1 MARSLAEIQ
10 KEVQQE
16 LACLRSIT
24 EDALD
29 ILANLDQ
36 LIKDEA
42 VAAAVAAECAAKT
55 QAALIPVL
63 SEARLKEVAGSQ
75 R

>member
-1 MARSLAEIQ
+1 MTRTLAEIQ
-10 KEVQQE
+10 QEIQQE
-16 LACLRSIT
+16 VSCLRAIT

-29 ILANLDQ
+29 ILATLDQ
-36 LIKDEA
+36 LIRDEA

-63 SEARLKEVAGSQ
+63 SGRQLREAARSQ
-75 R
+75 K